1 MTHKERL
8 ITALTRGVPD
18 QVPVTSELETRFAE
32 TVVPTKG
39 WQAICDAHRLIG
51 SSIFNVQGMGPFVR
65 RTPGPG
71 YEERHW
77 QEPHPEGGVRNH
89 REIVTPK
96 GSLHS
101 IDVVGY
107 MPFDPSVQK
116 HYEYLIKDRS
126 QWEIYADW
134 ITECART
141 AEPAVE
147 ASIEAYDYVGDDGLV
162 GGWLTD
168 AVYHLADLRRDQDFI
183 MDLVEVPELMEETLQ
198 AVDLYIDAALNSCN
212 LSKIECFVYDICWGS
227 LSLLSPALSRRFVIP
242 RAKRAAERL
251 AGDKYMVFFQTGKIR
266 AIVPDLVAC
275 GPHGIQH
282 FDVLGD
288 CDLAEIKQSFGKHI
302 CIIGNLSPVV
312 ISHGSPEQSRAEAR
326 RCLNA
331 AMAGGGYIM
340 STSDEV
346 PVDAKIENMRAI
358 VETVAVEGRY

>member
-8 ITALTRGVPD
+8 VTALSRGIPD
-18 QVPVTSELETRFAE
+18 QVPVTSELETRYAE
-32 TVVPTKG
+32 TVVPGKG
-39 WQAICDAHRLIG
+39 WRAICDAHRLIG
-51 SSIFNVQGMGPFVR
+51 SSIFNVQGLGPFVR
-65 RTPGPG
+65 CSPGPG
-71 YEERHW
+71 YEEQRW
-77 QEPHPEGGVRNH
+77 SEPHPEGGVRNH
-89 REIVTPK
+89 RQITTPR
-96 GSLHS
+96 GTLHS

-116 HYEYLIKDRS
+116 HYEYMIKDRS

-147 ASIEAYDYVGDDGLV
+147 TSVEAYDYIGDDGLV
-162 GGWLTD
+162 GGWITD

-183 MDLVEVPELMEETLQ
+183 LDLVEVPELMEETLR
-198 AVDLYIDAALNSCN
+198 AVDLHIDALLDSCN
-212 LSKIECFVYDICWGS
+212 ASQIECLVYDLCWGS

-242 RAKRAAERL
+242 RAQKAAERL
-251 AGDKYMVFFQTGKIR
+251 AQDKYMVFFQTGKIR
-266 AIVPDLVAC
+266 ALVPDLVAC
-275 GPHGIQH
+275 QPHGIQH

-288 CDLAEIKQSFGKHI
+288 CDLAEIKQSFGQDI

-312 ISHGSPEQSRAEAR
+312 LSHGTIEQARADAR

-331 AMAGGGYIM
+331 AKAGGGYIM

-346 PVDAKIENMRAI
+346 PVNTRLENMKAI
-358 VETVAVEGRY
+358 VETVAAEGRY